1 VTSLPVRKAR
11 RQGALVAD
19 LVDQQA
25 VHGAAPAAAARLEP
39 VPPETM
45 RIDI

>member
-1 VTSLPVRKAR
+1 MTSLPVRKAR

-19 LVDQQA
+19 FVDEQA
-25 VHGAAPAAAARLEP
+25 VHGAAPAVARPEP